1 MSCLF
6 DNEVLV
12 VVKNTIQK
20 IDYTNKCPEC
30 GNSNLSKDYQRAEL
44 VCKQCGLVVR
54 EEIADPGPEW
64 RAFDQEQRDKRA
76 RTGPPA
82 KYNLHDKGLS
92 TTISWKNR
100 DAYGRSIPTKQRGQ
114 LYRLRKWQR
123 RTIIANASERNLTHA
138 FSELSKLSSQMNL
151 PRSIRERAGMIYRK
165 AVKKNLIRG
174 RSVEAVV
181 VATVYAACRLAGM
194 PRTLDE
200 LSKISR
206 IPRRDIGRTYRFIVR
221 ELKLKM
227 NVPTP
232 LTYIT
237 RFCSKLKLSQK
248 VNKKATEILNKSIKK
263 ELISGRGPVGV
274 AAAAIYIAAVLCNE
288 KRTQRDVADVAGV
301 TEVTIRNR
309 YKELVERLDIA
320 LEL

>member
-1 MSCLF
+1 MINLTG
-6 DNEVLV
+6 NKLEYKVE
-12 VVKNTIQK
+12 
-20 IDYTNKCPEC
+20 YTNKCPEC
-30 GNSNLSKDYQRAEL
+30 SSSNLAKDYQRAEL
-44 VCKQCGLVVR
+44 VCKNCGLVVR
-54 EEIADPGPEW
+54 EEIADQGPEW
-64 RAFDQEQRDKRA
+64 RAFDKEQRDKRA
-76 RTGPPA
+76 RTGPPT
-82 KYNLHDKGLS
+82 KFIMHDKGLS

-100 DAYGRSIPTKQRGQ
+100 DAYGRTIPTRQRGQ

-123 RTIIANASERNLTHA
+123 RTMVGNASERNLSHA
-138 FSELSKLSSQMNL
+138 FSELNKLSSQMNL
-151 PRSIRERAGMIYRK
+151 PRSIRERAGMIYRN
-165 AVKKNLIRG
+165 AAKKNLIRG

-200 LSKISR
+200 LSKVSR

-248 VNKKATEILNKSIKK
+248 VKKKATEILNESIEK

-274 AAAAIYIAAVLCNE
+274 AAAAIYIAAVLCDE

-309 YKELVERLDIA
+309 YKELVERLNIA